1 MRHFHPTLPWSRRAL
16 HRALGSKVLLLSVS
30 TTPLALGET
39 GAPPASAASSSVPTQ
54 DPSVVP
60 VAPGSLPGQS
70 GTADRGRA
78 IDASAAVRLALAQSP
93 SREVATTQAE
103 QARYQVSAEEA
114 RYQFIFEADAG
125 YTQATTPRLQAGDTL
140 SSNTSRTFLV
150 GAQLSRQFAL
160 GTTAEF
166 RVEGERYANEFDG
179 GFVNPLLNQA
189 SGYGARMRLTLTQPI
204 LRGAGRKVGLEDL
217 HAAEASR
224 DQAQSSARRVQSALV
239 RDVLV
244 AYGEL
249 WYASEAL
256 LIEEQ
261 SLTLA
266 KAQEKDAIDRVRTG
280 SLAPADG
287 FTFSTRVAELE
298 ESRVTAATTE
308 QARALEL
315 ERLLGSD
322 AHRGGSLRAADAP
335 LALTTPTP
343 SDLER
348 ALETNSVELA
358 ELEAAIAEARVRAE
372 VAGDSLRPR
381 LDAEGYLE
389 SVGLGEDPGSAVAR
403 SGEFGWVT
411 GHVGLTFEAPIGGA
425 RKNAERAA
433 ARAAVHT
440 AEANLRV
447 TRDRIRSEAET
458 SVATARAAQQRLVL
472 AERTRKLAEQT
483 FEAEKNRYR
492 VGSGLAL
499 AVQEADESVR
509 RARLREARAR
519 VDLFSEQAKL
529 EHLTGRLLERF
540 PG

>member
-1 MRHFHPTLPWSRRAL
+1 MRFTTAHPLHPRSRL
-16 HRALGSKVLLLSVS
+16 GALGTRLLLLAV
-30 TTPLALGET
+30 TGTPLAPAEERAPEAAAAPSGPPLGAANAMTTSDE
-39 GAPPASAASSSVPTQ
+39 AASGATQ
-54 DPSVVP
+54 SDTDVTV
-60 VAPGSLPGQS
+60 
-70 GTADRGRA
+70 
-78 IDASAAVRLALAQSP
+78 IDADSAVRAALEHSP
-93 SREVATTQAE
+93 SRAAATTQAE
-103 QARYQVSAEEA
+103 QARHQVSAEEA

-125 YTQATTPRLQAGDTL
+125 YTQATTPRLQTGDTL
-140 SSNTSRTFLV
+140 SSNTSRSFLV

-160 GTTAEF
+160 GTSAEF

-204 LRGAGRKVGLEDL
+204 LRGAGRTVGLQNL
-217 HAAEASR
+217 HTAEASR
-224 DQAQSSARRVQSALV
+224 SQAESSARRVTSALV

-249 WYASEAL
+249 WYATEAR

-266 KAQEKDAIDRVRTG
+266 KAQEKDALDRVRTG

-287 FTFSTRVAELE
+287 YTFSTRVAELE
-298 ESRVTAATTE
+298 ESRVTAAASE
-308 QARALEL
+308 RARSLEL
-315 ERLLGSD
+315 QRLLGS
-322 AHRGGSLRAADAP
+322 GSRSDRPLRAAAAP
-335 LALTTPTP
+335 GTLAIP
-343 SDLER
+343 SSRELER

-358 ELEAAIAEARVRAE
+358 ELEAAITEARVRAE

-381 LDAEGYLE
+381 LDAEGYVE
-389 SVGLGEDPGSAVAR
+389 SVGLGEDPGSAVSR
-403 SGEFGWVT
+403 SGQFGWVT

-440 AEANLRV
+440 AEANLKV
-447 TRDRIRSEAET
+447 TRDRIRAEAEI
-458 SVATARAAQQRLVL
+458 SVTTAQAAEARLLL
-472 AERTRKLAEQT
+472 AERTRKLAERT
-483 FEAEKNRYR
+483 FEAERNRYQ

-519 VDLFSEQAKL
+519 VDLFTEQAKL
-529 EHLTGRLLERF
+529 QHVTGGLLVRF
-540 PG
+540 GG